1 MSMSSMVVHFI
12 KNNLN
17 NDFNGDRLYEVTCF
31 HENVAISYLYLTAN
45 WYVGRKLQ
53 YGKRLYWDEFQKN
66 LKSLLV
72 GEKSA
77 VTSVLENLLS

>member
-1 MSMSSMVVHFI
+1 MVVNFI
-12 KNNLN
+12 KNNLDYN
-17 NDFNGDRLYEVTCF
+17 FNGGELYQITCC
-31 HENVAISYLYLTAN
+31 HENIAISYLYLTAN

-77 VTSVLENLLS
+77 VTSVLENLLFKLW